1 MTSKN
6 RNFLDSATVISIV
19 SMVVLSLELLQ
30 EHVENPNQGSSE

>member
-6 RNFLDSATVISIV
+6 RNFLDSATIVSIV

-30 EHVENPNQGSSE
+30 ENVENPKQSSGG